1 MLSDDIKRQLG
12 CEEKSIE
19 CDEDARFRT
28 VGGLCNNLK
37 NPLRGAANTRFV
49 RLEDAE
55 ADYGDDIGTP
65 RLAKSGSKLPNCR
78 GVSFK
83 AFTDQD
89 KPSKTVTHLAM
100 IWGQF
105 IDHDTTL
112 AAQPESSGCNGKC
125 TNPGTNCFGICI
137 PADDPDFPQVP
148 GCIQVTRDAAAPT
161 KDCSVKARE
170 QVNTL
175 SAYIDGS
182 AVYGSDPDTQARVR
196 DLDSDLGLMKETK
209 NPNGHNFLSLL
220 PEDPGNSNCF
230 PDDPDNE
237 ECFTAGD
244 VRNNENPGK
253 ERTE

>member
-1 MLSDDIKRQLG
+1 MSDDIKRKIG
-12 CEEKSIE
+12 CKKKSIK
-19 CDEDARFRT
+19 CDEDAPFRT
-28 VGGLCNNLK
+28 IEGTCNNLN
-37 NPLRGAANTRFV
+37 NPFWGAANTRFV
-49 RLEDAE
+49 RLDGAQP
-55 ADYGDDIGTP
+55 DYGDDIGTP
-65 RLAKSGSKLPNCR
+65 RLAKNGNELPNCR
-78 GVSFK
+78 RVSFK

-196 DLDSDLGLMKETK
+196 DLDPDLGLMNETK

-220 PEDPGNSNCF
+220 PVDPGISNCF
-230 PDDPDNE
+230 PNDTDIE

-244 VRNNENPGK
+244 ERVNENPGK
-253 ERTE
+253 EPTE